1 MKVHA
6 KLIVITLLPQRNEYS
21 CKINKNSI
29 KLGNVRVLI
38 EEQDLYIDYLISSF
52 GAATNLSEIRDGA
65 ISHDKVTQMLAHP
78 PQTSKDLWLRVK
90 PLIRSV
96 ENDDGV
102 LIIDDSLT

>member
-1 MKVHA
+1 M
-6 KLIVITLLPQRNEYS
+6 LS
-21 CKINKNSI
+21 
-29 KLGNVRVLI
+29 

-65 ISHDKVTQMLAHP
+65 ISHDKVTRMLAHP